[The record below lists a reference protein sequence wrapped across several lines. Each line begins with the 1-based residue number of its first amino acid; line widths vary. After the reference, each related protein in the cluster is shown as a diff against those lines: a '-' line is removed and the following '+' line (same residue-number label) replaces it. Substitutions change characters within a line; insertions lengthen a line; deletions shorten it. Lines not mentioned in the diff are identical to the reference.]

1 MQAKKLPYKL
11 DDEKVAR
18 YAKALGHPARIV
30 ILRFLDHRSACFA
43 GNIAEQLPIAAS
55 TVSQHLNELKD
66 AGLIQGEVS
75 PPTIKY
81 CINQAN
87 WAEAKLLLA
96 ELFGEEPKVKLNA
109 KEMQNC
115 CS

>member
-1 MQAKKLPYKL
+1 MSSIAKSYKL
-11 DDEKVAR
+11 EDEKVAR

-30 ILRFLDHRSACFA
+30 ILRFLDQRCACFA

-75 PPTIKY
+75 SPTIKY

-87 WAEAKLLLA
+87 WAEAKVLLA
-96 ELFGEEPKVKLNA
+96 DLFGAEPKSKIDA